1 MVLEAV
7 GHFGGVGPLAHLSHS
22 PYTIGGFEAHGLAA
36 ILGALLLRNAAN
48 DDLRPWHVSALA
60 IHLLLGGANLAF
72 WLSFTTFGMVP
83 MGIVT
88 TVVHAVLV
96 VAHAVCI
103 AGCDGRLR
111 EHWGVNPYIVKAPPE
126 GAGFDTTLTDG
137 LRIAVRDVIAD
148 ATVPRPTR
156 QFAT

>member
-1 MVLEAV
+1 MSTTFPPTPLPAASPARWARLALRLDGAFLLIVGTVAMVLEVV
-7 GHFGGVGPLAHLSHS
+7 GHFGSVGPLAHLSHS

-36 ILGALLLRNAAN
+36 ILGALLIRNAAN

-72 WLSFTTFGMVP
+72 WLSFTAFGMVP

-96 VAHAVCI
+96 VAHALCI
-103 AGCDGRLR
+103 AGAR
-111 EHWGVNPYIVKAPPE
+111 
-126 GAGFDTTLTDG
+126 
-137 LRIAVRDVIAD
+137 
-148 ATVPRPTR
+148 RP
-156 QFAT
+156 AA